1 MSENS
6 YYCPKCKR
14 NHRYTSKIG
23 QEHLKYKEDDITPE
37 PEKTQEINQIEEI
50 VTEEDAEDQD
60 NLPVIEDED
69 SVLPEVV
76 GEKVPERKRNRISK
90 FIHGY
95 RRSYKVGVEK
105 FGIWWKIF
113 QLSIWSLA
121 LIFLITAAI
130 IFIIYLPKIEM
141 IYWELR

>member
-6 YYCPKCKR
+6 YYCPRCKR

-23 QEHLKYKEDDITPE
+23 QEHLKYKDDEGTFEPEEIDENQQIEVTVAGEEAENENISPPIEDDT
-37 PEKTQEINQIEEI
+37 
-50 VTEEDAEDQD
+50 
-60 NLPVIEDED
+60 L
-69 SVLPEVV
+69 VLPEIS
-76 GEKVPERKRNRISK
+76 KKAVPRRKRNRVSE

-121 LIFLITAAI
+121 LIFLITAAL